1 MRNFL
6 VIGLGEFGK
15 SVAKTLFKNKS
26 TVLAIDSSEDLIR
39 QALNE
44 GIIDEA
50 IILDATDELALK
62 NVVKDDF
69 DTAFVSV
76 GDNIQA
82 SILITLH
89 LKDLGLKN
97 IICKAVNHTQGRVL
111 EKVGATQVVF
121 PEESMGEKIAYSV
134 LRPTIMEYFKFSEDY
149 FIYEVKV
156 PKSYIGKSLME
167 LNLRHKYEINI
178 LAVKHFD
185 GKMNITPDP
194 SIKLNK
200 DDLLIILARENVI
213 GKVV

>member
-26 TVLAIDSSEDLIR
+26 TVLAIDSSPDLIQ

-44 GIIDEA
+44 GFIDEA
-50 IILDATDELALK
+50 VILDATDELALK

-89 LKDLGLKN
+89 LKELGLKN

-111 EKVGATQVVF
+111 EKIGATQVVF
-121 PEESMGEKIAYSV
+121 PEESMGEKIAFSV
-134 LRPTIMEYFKFSEDY
+134 LRPTIVEYFKFSEDY
-149 FIYEVKV
+149 FIYEVKI
-156 PKSYIGKSLME
+156 PNSYVNKSLSE

-178 LAVKHFD
+178 LAIKHSD
-185 GKMNITPDP
+185 GIMYITQDP
-194 SIKLNK
+194 NMKLGK
-200 DDLLIILARENVI
+200 DDLLVVLARESTI
-213 GKVV
+213 GKIV

>member
-26 TVLAIDSSEDLIR
+26 TVLAIDSSPDLIQ

-44 GIIDEA
+44 GFIDEA
-50 IILDATDELALK
+50 VILDATDELALK

-89 LKDLGLKN
+89 LKELGLKN

-121 PEESMGEKIAYSV
+121 PEESMGEKIAFSV
-134 LRPTIMEYFKFSEDY
+134 LRPTIVEYFKFSEDY
-149 FIYEVKV
+149 FIYEVKI
-156 PKSYIGKSLME
+156 PNSYVDKSLSE

-178 LAVKHFD
+178 LAIKHSD

-194 SIKLNK
+194 NMKLGK
-200 DDLLIILARENVI
+200 DDLLVVLARESTI
-213 GKVV
+213 GKIV

>member
-26 TVLAIDSSEDLIR
+26 TVLAIDSSHDLIQ

-44 GIIDEA
+44 GFIDEA
-50 IILDATDELALK
+50 VILDATDELALK

-89 LKDLGLKN
+89 LKELGLKN

-111 EKVGATQVVF
+111 EKIGATQVVF
-121 PEESMGEKIAYSV
+121 PEESMGEKIAFSV
-134 LRPTIMEYFKFSEDY
+134 LRPTIVEYFKFSEDY
-149 FIYEVKV
+149 FIYEVKI
-156 PKSYIGKSLME
+156 PNSYVDKSLSE

-178 LAVKHFD
+178 LAIKHSD

-194 SIKLNK
+194 NMKLGK
-200 DDLLIILARENVI
+200 DDLLVVLARESTI
-213 GKVV
+213 GKIV

>member
-26 TVLAIDSSEDLIR
+26 TVLAIDSSPDLIQ

-44 GIIDEA
+44 GFIDEA
-50 IILDATDELALK
+50 VILDATDELALK

-89 LKDLGLKN
+89 LKELGLKN

-111 EKVGATQVVF
+111 EKIGATQVVF
-121 PEESMGEKIAYSV
+121 PEESMGEKIAFSV
-134 LRPTIMEYFKFSEDY
+134 LRPTIVEYFKFSEDY
-149 FIYEVKV
+149 FIYEVKI
-156 PKSYIGKSLME
+156 PNSYVDKSLSE

-178 LAVKHFD
+178 LAIKHSD

-194 SIKLNK
+194 NMKLGK
-200 DDLLIILARENVI
+200 DDLLVVLARESTI
-213 GKVV
+213 GKIV

>member
-26 TVLAIDSSEDLIR
+26 TVLAIDSSPDLIQ

-44 GIIDEA
+44 GFIDEA
-50 IILDATDELALK
+50 VILDATDELALK

-89 LKDLGLKN
+89 LKELGLKN

-111 EKVGATQVVF
+111 EKIGSTQVVF
-121 PEESMGEKIAYSV
+121 PEESMGEKIAFSV
-134 LRPTIMEYFKFSEDY
+134 LRPTIVEYFKFSEDY
-149 FIYEVKV
+149 FIYEVKI
-156 PKSYIGKSLME
+156 PNSYVNKSLSE

-178 LAVKHFD
+178 LAIKHSD
-185 GKMNITPDP
+185 GKTNITPDP
-194 SIKLNK
+194 NMKLGK
-200 DDLLIILARENVI
+200 DDLLVVLARESTI
-213 GKVV
+213 GKIV

>member
-26 TVLAIDSSEDLIR
+26 TVLAIDSSPDLIQ

-44 GIIDEA
+44 GFIDEA
-50 IILDATDELALK
+50 VILDATDELALK

-89 LKDLGLKN
+89 LKELGLKN

-111 EKVGATQVVF
+111 EKIGATQVVF
-121 PEESMGEKIAYSV
+121 PEESMGEKIAFSV
-134 LRPTIMEYFKFSEDY
+134 LRPTIEEYFKFSEDY
-149 FIYEVKV
+149 FIYEVKT
-156 PKSYIGKSLME
+156 PNSYVDKSLSE

-178 LAVKHFD
+178 LAIKHSD
-185 GKMNITPDP
+185 GKMNITSDP
-194 SIKLNK
+194 NMKLGK
-200 DDLLIILARENVI
+200 DDLLVVLARESTI
-213 GKVV
+213 GKIV

>member
-26 TVLAIDSSEDLIR
+26 TVLAIDSSPDLIQ

-44 GIIDEA
+44 GFIDEA
-50 IILDATDELALK
+50 VILDATDELALK

-89 LKDLGLKN
+89 LKELGLKN

-111 EKVGATQVVF
+111 EKIGATQVVF
-121 PEESMGEKIAYSV
+121 PEESMGEKIAFSV
-134 LRPTIMEYFKFSEDY
+134 LRPTIIEYFKFSEDY
-149 FIYEVKV
+149 FIYEVKI
-156 PKSYIGKSLME
+156 PNSYVDKSLSE

-178 LAVKHFD
+178 LAIKHSD

-194 SIKLNK
+194 NMKLGK
-200 DDLLIILARENVI
+200 DDLLVVLARESTI
-213 GKVV
+213 GKIV